1 MSGLISTDPGGTV
14 ATSDTAHT
22 TYVREEC
29 EKGVNGIRD
38 SRPAPEAVLVGVGKT
53 YSLGQ
58 GDHIHLVRALA
69 PVAVEMTGIQKSVE
83 LHNAHL
89 WCWVSSKAETFAD
102 WRPVRSSRV
111 GFTDVKASRLICT
124 LSKS

>member
-1 MSGLISTDPGGTV
+1 MK
-14 ATSDTAHT
+14 
-22 TYVREEC
+22 
-29 EKGVNGIRD
+29 KGVNGIRD

-69 PVAVEMTGIQKSVE
+69 PVAVEMTGIKKKSVE